1 MSKLE
6 AKTRRKLNRSLGK
19 LGLRFHETPGLAL
32 AAVLNAL
39 QTEGLSFGL
48 TYQPKT
54 GTTRNT
60 VLRGEA
66 ELSNSLLVVQT
77 HEMEV
82 TGRVELNCYLS

>member
-6 AKTRRKLNRSLGK
+6 AKTRRMVNRSLGK
-19 LGLRFHETPGLAL
+19 LGLMFHETPGLAL
-32 AAVLNAL
+32 TAVLDVL
-39 QTEGLSFGL
+39 QTEGLSFGM

-60 VLRGEA
+60 VLRGEVEVA
-66 ELSNSLLVVQT
+66 NSLLVVQT